1 MKLRSLGS
9 AKLYLAVISVGLAS
23 QTCSAHVTLRT
34 DKPLRPGGS
43 AQVYMVVPNEW
54 NADTTQITLEV
65 PDAFLKAGGRLSRVD
80 FPSGWQVEFQKE
92 DKPDDIYKRE
102 TDARARRN
110 PEASETNHSLTDA
123 QQREAKALDDMRRK
137 WIKKVTFKGGT
148 IPPDGFKDFLIE
160 LQLPDKPG
168 EFRFS
173 ADQLYADG
181 KDVSWSELVKGAAH
195 PAPTITIEKEP
206 ISVWTPQSLAL
217 LLSGIAFVM
226 SLLQLLRARKQRG
239 AAPTAS

>member
-1 MKLRSLGS
+1 MKSGNLRL
-9 AKLYLAVISVGLAS
+9 AKLHLALIVVILSS
-23 QTCSAHVTLRT
+23 PTCWAHVTLRT

-43 AQVYMVVPNEW
+43 AQIYMVVPNEW
-54 NADTTQITLEV
+54 NADTTQVTLEV

-92 DKPDDIYKRE
+92 DKPDDIYRRE
-102 TDARARRN
+102 TDARSKRN
-110 PEASETNHSLTDA
+110 AQASDTNHSLNDS
-123 QQREAKALDDMRRK
+123 QQKEANALDDMRRK

-181 KDVSWSELVKGAAH
+181 KDISWSELVKGAAH
-195 PAPTITIEKEP
+195 PAPAIMIEKESS
-206 ISVWTPQSLAL
+206 SVWTPQNLAL
-217 LLSGIAFVM
+217 LFSALAFAI
-226 SLLQLLRARKQRG
+226 SLYGLLAGAKQIKL
-239 AAPTAS
+239 AL

>member
-1 MKLRSLGS
+1 MQLRSLGS
-9 AKLYLAVISVGLAS
+9 AKLYLAVISVVLAS
-23 QTCSAHVTLRT
+23 QTCWAHVTLRT

-102 TDARARRN
+102 TDARAKRN
-110 PEASETNHSLTDA
+110 PGTSDTDHSLIDA
-123 QQREAKALDDMRRK
+123 QQKEAAALDDMRRK

-173 ADQLYADG
+173 AYQLYADG

-195 PAPTITIEKEP
+195 PAPTITIEKESS
-206 ISVWTPQSLAL
+206 SVWTPQNLAFLVSALAFAISLYGLLGRGRQIKIAL
-217 LLSGIAFVM
+217 
-226 SLLQLLRARKQRG
+226 
-239 AAPTAS
+239 

>member
-1 MKLRSLGS
+1 VVMLSS
-9 AKLYLAVISVGLAS
+9 P
-23 QTCSAHVTLRT
+23 TCWAHVTLRT

-43 AQVYMVVPNEW
+43 AQIYMVVPNEW
-54 NADTTQITLEV
+54 NADTTQVTLEV

-102 TDARARRN
+102 TDARSKRN
-110 PEASETNHSLTDA
+110 PEASDANHSVTDA
-123 QQREAKALDDMRRK
+123 QQKEAKALDDMRRK
-137 WIKKVTFKGGT
+137 WTKKVTFKGGA

-195 PAPTITIEKEP
+195 PAPTIMIEKESSF
-206 ISVWTPQSLAL
+206 IRTPQNLAL
-217 LLSGIAFVM
+217 LLSVLALAV
-226 SLLQLLRARKQRG
+226 SLYGLLGRVRRIN
-239 AAPTAS
+239 TAL